1 MNMADEVDQAPTV
14 PGVTTPSPEPHIAL
28 KGYKKAPVPC
38 VEKQCPD
45 DLKWVRDYY
54 DDAIPSQKGFITDMI
69 FHSRG
74 YETPTLSVIWTALFV
89 LSSAIKREA
98 WFKWTPKYLFSN
110 QYIIIIGP
118 AGVVK
123 KTTAIVDIGFPILKQ
138 FRSYIQDPQFA
149 EMKHI
154 HTVKDKITPE
164 AMIQGM
170 LPENKEGTS
179 FYLKDENG
187 EHIEAN
193 GKAVKY
199 NKTSETAI
207 VISELSV
214 FLSKSTYQSEMIQI
228 LLDLYECKDE
238 WDYETKGGGKKKLR
252 NLHTGMFGAT
262 TVDGLRNSLPP
273 SAKGDGFLSRTILVH
288 VPDTK
293 RVYRRPFIPR
303 YAPSTTEL
311 AKRLA
316 WIAENTIGE
325 YDLSPAAD
333 AYMEEWYQF
342 FSKKKRENP
351 AFMAAWSRMDINVY
365 KTALLMRAQRYN
377 CDDKIISIDDV
388 KNAIRLLDL
397 TYSSFPFLMSQ
408 ISSDDFVV
416 ATSTIEHWLGVRKKA
431 TRVKMLQ
438 SVRINSEIASWAL
451 TELVQRGAIKV
462 WFGDKESTV
471 QGRSTEVYEWLGVK
485 DDGAAETGEA
495 GTGENINYTGSVW
508 VDPPD
513 GDHVGDKPR
522 SVVKVH
528 EKNGDK
534 EGPKKGLDS
543 GKAKSPSAK
552 GRARPMGK
560 GPPGRKAP
568 SKRKKDN

>member
-1 MNMADEVDQAPTV
+1 MAEEIDNEAVPAAPAIAV
-14 PGVTTPSPEPHIAL
+14 PLVEPHIAL
-28 KGYKKAPVPC
+28 KGYKKAPTPC
-38 VEKQCPD
+38 NERQHPD

-123 KTTAIVDIGFPILKQ
+123 KTTAIVDIGFPILKM

-164 AMIQGM
+164 AMLQGM

-179 FYLKDENG
+179 FYLKNENG
-187 EHIEAN
+187 EHIELN

-214 FLSKSTYQSEMIQI
+214 FLSKSSYQSEMIQI

-238 WDYETKGGGKKKLR
+238 WDYETKGGGKKRLR

-303 YAPSTTEL
+303 LAPKTDEL

-316 WIAENTIGE
+316 WIAEHTIGE
-325 YDLSPAAD
+325 YDLSPEAD
-333 AYMEEWYQF
+333 AYMEDWYQF
-342 FSKKKRENP
+342 FSKKKRDNP

-377 CDDKIISIDDV
+377 CDDKVISIDDV
-388 KNAIRLLDL
+388 KDAIRLLDL

-416 ATSTIEHWLGVRKKA
+416 ATSTIEHWLETHGRG
-431 TRVKMLQ
+431 TRVRLLQ
-438 SVRINSEIASWAL
+438 STRINSEIASWAI
-451 TELVQRGAIKV
+451 TELVQRGAVRV
-462 WFGDKESTV
+462 WFGDKASTV
-471 QGRSTEVYEWLGVK
+471 QGRSTEVYEWLGVC
-485 DDGAAETGEA
+485 DDGAAEVGEFGA
-495 GTGENINYTGSVW
+495 GESINYTGAVW

-513 GDHVGDKPR
+513 GDHSRRKPHR
-522 SVVKVH
+522 AGKVH
-528 EKNGDK
+528 EKGEDRGCPEK
-534 EGPKKGLDS
+534 KVDPDRAHEAGPEGRPVGLD
-543 GKAKSPSAK
+543 
-552 GRARPMGK
+552 K
-560 GPPGRKAP
+560 GPPRRKAAK
-568 SKRKKDN
+568 KRKGDS